1 MTIKTYRQIAESV
14 GLDLDNDKVPVQ
26 KKFWYAYHGGE
37 AIRCDTLEEAKKYK
51 LYEAVK
57 DPVSEKDIQL
67 HWQGRGLL
75 EAKTLLLFRMQTR
88 EQYPDMPQAL
98 FDLCYD
104 KAAHGVK
111 ATSDYEEIP
120 FRFEAHADFAMQAIR
135 LAANDYVVEDAKA
148 GNKAEPVE
156 SEEVIEEVVR
166 VRDEDASSLFAQE
179 HQGT

>member
-1 MTIKTYRQIAESV
+1 MTIKTFKQISESI
-14 GLDLDNDKVPVQ
+14 GYDLDDTKVPVQ

-37 AIRCDTLEEAKKYK
+37 SIRCSTLEEAKKYK

-57 DPVSEKDIQL
+57 DPVSEKDIQM
-67 HWQGRGLL
+67 HWEGRELL
-75 EAKTLLLFRMQTR
+75 KAKAIVLFKMQIR
-88 EQYPDMPQAL
+88 EQYADMPESL

-104 KAAHGVK
+104 KASHAVR

-120 FRFEAHADFAMQAIR
+120 FRFEANVEFAMQAIR
-135 LAANDYVVEDAKA
+135 LAANDYVSEERNEVEIEK
-148 GNKAEPVE
+148 

-166 VRDEDASSLFAQE
+166 VRDEEDASSLFTQE

>member
-1 MTIKTYRQIAESV
+1 MSTKTYRQICESI
-14 GLDLDNDKVPVQ
+14 GYDLENSKVPVQ

-37 AIRCDTLEEAKKYK
+37 SIRCDTLEEAKKYK

-67 HWQGRGLL
+67 HWDRRELL
-75 EAKTLLLFRMQTR
+75 KEKANLLFRMEIR
-88 EQYPDMPQAL
+88 EQHKDMPEAL

-104 KAAHGVK
+104 KAAHAVK
-111 ATSDYEEIP
+111 ATSDHEEIP
-120 FRFEAHADFAMQAIR
+120 FRFEANAEFAMQAIR
-135 LAANDYVVEDAKA
+135 LAANDYVAEERNEVELEK
-148 GNKAEPVE
+148 